1 MKVLNNKGMS
11 LIEMLVCLSL
21 MSVVVLLMYGLISQI
36 NNLSSE
42 SNYAVKNQNIRLEI
56 IKTIEDDLIANKL
69 ADVEKKDNDITL
81 FFSDNDKGEIKYYQE
96 NEDYLV
102 EYISHDSVKT
112 KWRLKGAKIDFNN
125 SYMCQN
131 KIDEKSGILNIN
143 IIIKNEEGNNP
154 LDDISLTVPIDFN
167 YSYNC

>member
-1 MKVLNNKGMS
+1 MKTLNNKGMS

-69 ADVEKKDNDITL
+69 ADVEKKDNRGNKWTCRNTGRRRSIFWFGFGRSNCIL
-81 FFSDNDKGEIKYYQE
+81 KREIKSIC
-96 NEDYLV
+96 LV
-102 EYISHDSVKT
+102 GCFAGVELYAI
-112 KWRLKGAKIDFNN
+112 
-125 SYMCQN
+125 
-131 KIDEKSGILNIN
+131 
-143 IIIKNEEGNNP
+143 
-154 LDDISLTVPIDFN
+154 
-167 YSYNC
+167 